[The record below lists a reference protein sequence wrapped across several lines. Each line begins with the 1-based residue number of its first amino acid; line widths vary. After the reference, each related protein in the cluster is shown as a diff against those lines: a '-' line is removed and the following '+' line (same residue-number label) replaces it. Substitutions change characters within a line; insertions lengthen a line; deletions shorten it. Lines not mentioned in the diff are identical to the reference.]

1 LGATSIATLVLTEV
15 RGEPLSALVLR
26 TLREA
31 IVEGRLAPG
40 EAVVEAQ
47 LSRQLGVSRA
57 PLREALRSLENEGL
71 IVSVPWRGAFVAP
84 LTERGVTELQ
94 TFRRLLE
101 VFAAEQV
108 LEQDVIDVSSLDD
121 LVAEM
126 ERCAEAGDLDCMNEA
141 DVRFHTRI
149 VEMSENEL
157 LLDVWR
163 SYVSPIRRALA
174 LRNRA
179 NSDADSI
186 VAMHRKL
193 VTAFAAG
200 DVASVRDCYRTH
212 GADVVDALRHFFDPD
227 GNDSP

>member
-1 LGATSIATLVLTEV
+1 
-15 RGEPLSALVLR
+15 
-26 TLREA
+26 
-31 IVEGRLAPG
+31 
-40 EAVVEAQ
+40 
-47 LSRQLGVSRA
+47 
-57 PLREALRSLENEGL
+57 
-71 IVSVPWRGAFVAP
+71 
-84 LTERGVTELQ
+84 
-94 TFRRLLE
+94 
-101 VFAAEQV
+101 
-108 LEQDVIDVSSLDD
+108 
-121 LVAEM
+121 
-126 ERCAEAGDLDCMNEA
+126 
-141 DVRFHTRI
+141 
-149 VEMSENEL
+149 